1 MRTVKIVDI
10 AEQIRGVSYN
20 PEDVFDTAQENTVP
34 LLRANN
40 IQDTGLNYD
49 DLVYVQKSKV
59 SPKQLL
65 RQGDILVCASSGSR
79 HLVGKAG
86 HVYNDFGTFG
96 AFCKV
101 LRPNAQLVNRNYF
114 AHYFQSPLYRRT
126 IANLAAGANINNI
139 KNEHLNELQIKL
151 PCLQEQN
158 TIARVFDK
166 TNAIIGKR
174 RAQLSCLNE
183 LAKSRFIEMF
193 GDPVTNPKSWPVHQ
207 LSEYIQFMT
216 SGSRGWARYFT
227 DRGEYFITIK
237 NVKNCRISLG
247 EVQHVTPPNNAEA
260 KRTKVQE
267 GDLLI
272 SITADLGRMGVISK
286 EIAEHGG
293 YINQHLTCIR
303 LCNTALDPLYVA
315 YYMESDAGKEQ
326 FRAKN
331 QSAVKAGLNFNSIN
345 SLRLLVPPLEQQ
357 KAFSSFIKQLDKSK
371 FSVSQ
376 QQKMIDSCKRG
387 IILHLTGRL

>member
-101 LRPNAQLVNRNYF
+101 LRPNAQLVNSNYF

-158 TIARVFDK
+158 IIARVLDK

-193 GDPVTNPKSWPVHQ
+193 GDPVTNPKGWESGTIRDIASEVKYGTSSPATEGGKHIYLRMNNITYDGHLDLSNLKYIDLPDDQ
-207 LSEYIQFMT
+207 LAKYQVQKGDVLFNRTNSKELVGKTCVFKEDIPMVIAGYIIRVRVNARANPEYLSAILNSKYGKRTLLDMCKAIVGQ
-216 SGSRGWARYFT
+216 ANINAQELQNI
-227 DRGEYFITIK
+227 DILIPP
-237 NVKNCRISLG
+237 ISLQN
-247 EVQHVTPPNNAEA
+247 EFAT
-260 KRTKVQE
+260 
-267 GDLLI
+267 
-272 SITADLGRMGVISK
+272 
-286 EIAEHGG
+286 
-293 YINQHLTCIR
+293 
-303 LCNTALDPLYVA
+303 
-315 YYMESDAGKEQ
+315 
-326 FRAKN
+326 
-331 QSAVKAGLNFNSIN
+331 
-345 SLRLLVPPLEQQ
+345 
-357 KAFSSFIKQLDKSK
+357 FIEELDKSK
-371 FSVSQ
+371 FTIRKSLEKLETLYRALLQ
-376 QQKMIDSCKRG
+376 EYFG
-387 IILHLTGRL
+387 

>member
-101 LRPNAQLVNRNYF
+101 LRPNAQLVNSNYF

-158 TIARVFDK
+158 IIARVLDK

-174 RAQLSCLNE
+174 RAPLSCLNE

-193 GDPVTNPKSWPVHQ
+193 GDVSCNDKGWKIAKM
-207 LSEYIQFMT
+207 SEIST
-216 SGSRGWARYFT
+216 SRLGKMLDAKKQTGQCSFPYLAN
-227 DRGEYFITIK
+227 I
-237 NVKNCRISLG
+237 NVRWFGFDFSSLR
-247 EVQHVTPPNNAEA
+247 QMDFNEA
-260 KRTKVQE
+260 DQQE
-267 GDLLI
+267 FSLLKGDLLVCEGGEVGRCAVWDNEI
-272 SITADLGRMGVISK
+272 SPCF
-286 EIAEHGG
+286 
-293 YINQHLTCIR
+293 Y
-303 LCNTALDPLYVA
+303 
-315 YYMESDAGKEQ
+315 
-326 FRAKN
+326 
-331 QSAVKAGLNFNSIN
+331 
-345 SLRLLVPPLEQQ
+345 Q
-357 KAFSSFIKQLDKSK
+357 KALHRIRCDFKKILPEYLAWWFKCNCDKEAFENVAGAKATIAHLPGVKLKNLNVATPPISLQQDFVTFLRELDKSK
-371 FSVSQ
+371 FSVSR
-376 QQKMIDSCKRG
+376 QQKMIDSCQRG

>member
-101 LRPNAQLVNRNYF
+101 LRPNAQLVNSNYF

-158 TIARVFDK
+158 IIARVLDK

-193 GDPVTNPKSWPVHQ
+193 GDPVTNPKGWESGTIRDIASEVKYGTSSPATEGGKHIYLRMNNITYDGHLDLSNLKYIDLPDDQ
-207 LSEYIQFMT
+207 LAKYQVQKGDVLFNRTNSKELVGKTCVFKEDIPMVIAGYIIRVRVNARANPEYLSAILNSKYGKRTLLDMCKAIVGQ
-216 SGSRGWARYFT
+216 ANINAQELQNI
-227 DRGEYFITIK
+227 DILIPP
-237 NVKNCRISLG
+237 ISLQN
-247 EVQHVTPPNNAEA
+247 EFAT
-260 KRTKVQE
+260 
-267 GDLLI
+267 
-272 SITADLGRMGVISK
+272 
-286 EIAEHGG
+286 
-293 YINQHLTCIR
+293 
-303 LCNTALDPLYVA
+303 
-315 YYMESDAGKEQ
+315 
-326 FRAKN
+326 
-331 QSAVKAGLNFNSIN
+331 
-345 SLRLLVPPLEQQ
+345 
-357 KAFSSFIKQLDKSK
+357 FIEELDKSK
-371 FSVSQ
+371 FSVSR
-376 QQKMIDSCKRG
+376 QQKMIDSCQRG

>member
-101 LRPNAQLVNRNYF
+101 LRPTAQLVNSKYF

-158 TIARVFDK
+158 TIARVLDK

-193 GDPVTNPKSWPVHQ
+193 GDPVTNPKGWESGTIRDIASEVKYGTSSPATEGGKHIYLRMNNITYDGHLDLSNLKYIDLPDDQ
-207 LSEYIQFMT
+207 LAKYQVQKGDVLFNRTNSKELVGKTCVFKEDIPMVIAGYIIRVRVNARANPEYLSAILNSKYGKRTLLDMCKAIVGQ
-216 SGSRGWARYFT
+216 ANINAQELQNI
-227 DRGEYFITIK
+227 DILIPP
-237 NVKNCRISLG
+237 ISLQN
-247 EVQHVTPPNNAEA
+247 EFAT
-260 KRTKVQE
+260 
-267 GDLLI
+267 
-272 SITADLGRMGVISK
+272 
-286 EIAEHGG
+286 
-293 YINQHLTCIR
+293 
-303 LCNTALDPLYVA
+303 
-315 YYMESDAGKEQ
+315 
-326 FRAKN
+326 
-331 QSAVKAGLNFNSIN
+331 
-345 SLRLLVPPLEQQ
+345 
-357 KAFSSFIKQLDKSK
+357 FIEELDKSK
-371 FSVSQ
+371 FSVSR
-376 QQKMIDSCKRG
+376 QQKMIDSCQSG

>member
-101 LRPNAQLVNRNYF
+101 LRPTAQLVNSNYF

-158 TIARVFDK
+158 TIARVLDK

-193 GDPVTNPKSWPVHQ
+193 GDPVTNPKGWESGTIRDIASEVKYGTSSPATEGGKHIYLRMNNITYDGHLDLSNLKYIDLPDDQ
-207 LSEYIQFMT
+207 LAKYQVQKGDVLFNRTNSKELVGKTCVFKEDIPMVIAGYIIRVRVNARANPEYLSAILNSKYGKRTLLDMCKAIVGQ
-216 SGSRGWARYFT
+216 ANINAQELQNI
-227 DRGEYFITIK
+227 DILIPP
-237 NVKNCRISLG
+237 ISLQN
-247 EVQHVTPPNNAEA
+247 EFAT
-260 KRTKVQE
+260 
-267 GDLLI
+267 
-272 SITADLGRMGVISK
+272 
-286 EIAEHGG
+286 
-293 YINQHLTCIR
+293 
-303 LCNTALDPLYVA
+303 
-315 YYMESDAGKEQ
+315 
-326 FRAKN
+326 
-331 QSAVKAGLNFNSIN
+331 
-345 SLRLLVPPLEQQ
+345 
-357 KAFSSFIKQLDKSK
+357 FIEELDKSK
-371 FSVSQ
+371 FSVSR
-376 QQKMIDSCKRG
+376 QQKMIDSCQSG

>member
-101 LRPNAQLVNRNYF
+101 LRPNAQLVNSNYF

-158 TIARVFDK
+158 TIARVLDK

-193 GDPVTNPKSWPVHQ
+193 GDPVTNPKGWESGTIRDIASEVKYGTSSPATEGGKHIYLRMNNITYDGHLDLSNLKYIDLPDDQ
-207 LSEYIQFMT
+207 LAKYQVQKGDVLFNRTNSKELVGKTCVFKEDIPMVIAGYIIRVRVNARANPEYLSAILNSKYGKRTLLDMCKAIVGQ
-216 SGSRGWARYFT
+216 ANINAQELQNI
-227 DRGEYFITIK
+227 DILIPP
-237 NVKNCRISLG
+237 ISLQN
-247 EVQHVTPPNNAEA
+247 EFAT
-260 KRTKVQE
+260 
-267 GDLLI
+267 
-272 SITADLGRMGVISK
+272 
-286 EIAEHGG
+286 
-293 YINQHLTCIR
+293 
-303 LCNTALDPLYVA
+303 
-315 YYMESDAGKEQ
+315 
-326 FRAKN
+326 
-331 QSAVKAGLNFNSIN
+331 
-345 SLRLLVPPLEQQ
+345 
-357 KAFSSFIKQLDKSK
+357 FIEELDKSK
-371 FSVSQ
+371 FTIRKSLEKLETLYRALLQ
-376 QQKMIDSCKRG
+376 EYFG
-387 IILHLTGRL
+387 

>member
-101 LRPNAQLVNRNYF
+101 LRPNAQLVNSNYF

-158 TIARVFDK
+158 TIARVLDK

-193 GDPVTNPKSWPVHQ
+193 GDPVTNPMNWNKVRLSAIIVHANNGMARRGCDTEGDIVLRLVELQ
-207 LSEYIQFMT
+207 NGYIDYSSPNRIVLSEAEK
-216 SGSRGWARYFT
+216 ARYRLQDKDFLFARVNGNPENVGRCAFFT
-227 DRGEYFITIK
+227 SIQSPIYHNDHIIRVRFSSDVDVYFMSHLLNSPYGKLQMKDKIKTSAGQYTI
-237 NVKNCRISLG
+237 N
-247 EVQHVTPPNNAEA
+247 
-260 KRTKVQE
+260 QE
-267 GDLLI
+267 GLG
-272 SITADLGRMGVISK
+272 SI
-286 EIAEHGG
+286 EI
-293 YINQHLTCIR
+293 YL
-303 LCNTALDPLYVA
+303 
-315 YYMESDAGKEQ
+315 
-326 FRAKN
+326 
-331 QSAVKAGLNFNSIN
+331 
-345 SLRLLVPPLEQQ
+345 PPLALQNEFA
-357 KAFSSFIKQLDKSK
+357 AFIEELDKSK
-371 FSVSQ
+371 FTIRKSLEQ
-376 QQKMIDSCKRG
+376 LETLYRALLQEYFG
-387 IILHLTGRL
+387 